1 MEKDLILTCDTGTT
15 GCKCTLFNV
24 KGEALFAVR
33 RGYPTQYPHP
43 NWAEQDPD
51 VILVV
56 CYMKNEI
63 SYACVECQKKVLVSM
78 SIELHEE
85 MDKSG
90 VDESWAEFIY
100 GQGDYADEEK
110 DLAKKVQAVE
120 EEIHSKLI
128 KLMWQSHKGEYDYDK
143 LWRTPLGSGTG

>member
-1 MEKDLILTCDTGTT
+1 MNTIEGATEDFIKY
-15 GCKCTLFNV
+15 V
-24 KGEALFAVR
+24 S
-33 RGYPTQYPHP
+33 
-43 NWAEQDPD
+43 EQDPD
-51 VILVV
+51 VVLVV

-110 DLAKKVQAVE
+110 DLVEKVQAVE

-143 LWRTPLGSGTG
+143 L